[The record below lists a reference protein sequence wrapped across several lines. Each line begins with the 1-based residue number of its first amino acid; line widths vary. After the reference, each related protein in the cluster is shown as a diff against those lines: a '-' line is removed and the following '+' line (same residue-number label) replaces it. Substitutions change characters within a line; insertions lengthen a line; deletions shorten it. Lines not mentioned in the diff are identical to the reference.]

1 MKSMKFI
8 TSTHL
13 KQWADTKECQS
24 LLPELIRRLICASVR
39 QLDRLSFPS
48 GDAVHMPGWDG
59 IVSCQESI
67 DLVPEGESL
76 WECGVNKDIQTKAND
91 DITKRAANPLGHIK
105 SNSTFVFVTPREWAG
120 ADAWVQ
126 ANQTEWKK
134 LVVYTA
140 IELEVWIEKCPAVG
154 LWLADKLN
162 ILNAGGYQLPDVF
175 WKKWAS
181 GDKYTLPYQ
190 IVTAGRDQA
199 IDSVLKACFNPSVF
213 EIQALTQSEA
223 VAFVLASIAT
233 CSEADKLLARAM
245 VVTDKNTFDDLVFH
259 YENLIIIT
267 TLRDNM
273 SYALSRNHTVICAV
287 TPEDQ
292 MSTAE
297 KLPRVEREGFV
308 KAIEDCGFDSIRA
321 RKIATDTARDVNVLR
336 RRLKIDKLKPEW
348 ANSTGIL
355 DLLPIILLGQW
366 NENVPGDLKLIEKL
380 SGKTYSDYSQ
390 ILQGF
395 RLMPDSPIANV
406 GTVWRL
412 KSPMD
417 AMSYASVYL
426 TDGYLVKLKEI
437 CLTLITDDDPDAEE
451 KLNVDEWR
459 MWQFRQQYSSDVK
472 KGTYQ
477 SLILLSLINDEGTNR
492 NVWVDGLVRELL
504 NGWTLQRF
512 LSNRMYFTLLAEA
525 SPEAFLEFLEATEK
539 DIYDVVFTPQKSS
552 VGVIGWNI
560 YYTEILWTLEM
571 LAWDEDYIYRASSL
585 LLCFSTYKNE
595 SNYANK
601 PTNSLAEIFRFQWP
615 QTFAN
620 FDNRIQVLTSLS
632 ASFKSEICKLCFRI
646 LEGLEP
652 RVFSQTHFY
661 KWRHFS
667 DLSSPKYI
675 SVPVDNLKAITKL
688 LLSCTTFSEDDI
700 CKLLKLSTNKWMSC
714 CRAEILNAITDIKE
728 TFCESDK
735 VEHALRDEL
744 IHHLSIPEA
753 AWALSEEEL
762 EPYKKL
768 LSDIEPKNVVMKH
781 RWMFENMFLRLPQKR
796 ETNFEKDYQMKQEI
810 RDKAVKEILSGRGR
824 KGIWELIRVVKCP
837 SSVVNS
843 MIQLYG
849 EGLLQDTCERFGK
862 NIVDITFLQTFF
874 RYLFLQKGE
883 DDYMRIVDDVRP
895 YGNTCLSVCLYAPGY
910 NEKLATIANGCG
922 EKIDTLYWQ
931 NISVAYIK
939 IPNPIQIID
948 KLVWVNRFDEALELI
963 YYNKNSA
970 QIPDII
976 KVNVIKG
983 LIFSGQRDFTPHIDW
998 FYIDNVVE
1006 DLDKSE
1012 DPEIIQA
1019 LVQIEFF
1026 AYQAFANRRNINELR
1041 FIKELM
1047 SKPELLMELIMMVY
1061 KSDDGKEE
1069 EISESEQNNRKVMAK
1084 CAFPILYDLSC
1095 CPGVDNQ
1102 ENVNPD
1108 VLRSYI
1114 YRLYE
1119 LSVECHRT
1127 QVVDIVVGTL
1137 LGNLPRNASYPQA
1150 VLGEI
1155 VEELKSD
1162 SVDEHVR
1169 IRIFNSRGVTIRGFA
1184 EGGDQERSL
1193 AALFRSYRDK
1203 VKFIYPRLA
1212 KIFSKLMNEYERD
1225 ANREDCVAQLED
1237 LEY

>member
-1 MKSMKFI
+1 MKFI

-13 KQWADTKECQS
+13 KQWADTKESQS
-24 LLPELIRRLICASVR
+24 LLPELIRRLICASVKR
-39 QLDRLSFPS
+39 LDRLSFPC
-48 GDAVHMPGWDG
+48 GDAGHMPGWDG
-59 IVSCQESI
+59 IVSCREQI

-91 DITKRAANPLGHIK
+91 DITKRAADPLGHIRAE
-105 SNSTFVFVTPREWAG
+105 STFVFVTPREWAG
-120 ADAWVQ
+120 ANAWIL
-126 ANQTEWKK
+126 ANQTGWKK

-140 IELEVWIEKCPAVG
+140 VELEVWIEKCPAVG

-190 IVTAGRDQA
+190 IVTAGRNQA
-199 IDSVLKACFNPSVF
+199 IDCVLKACFNPSVF

-233 CSEADKLLARAM
+233 CSAADKLLARAI
-245 VVTDKNTFDDLVFH
+245 VVTDKNTFDDLVSH

-267 TLRDNM
+267 TLRENM

-292 MSTAE
+292 VSTAE

-308 KAIEDCGFDSIRA
+308 KAIEDCGFDYVQA
-321 RKIATDTARDVNVLR
+321 GKIATDTARDVNVVR

-348 ANSTGIL
+348 ANRDGISA
-355 DLLPIILLGQW
+355 LLPVALLGQW
-366 NENVPGDLKLIEKL
+366 NENVPGDLKLVEKL
-380 SGKTYSDYSQ
+380 CGKTYSDYVK

-395 RLMPDSPIANV
+395 ILMSDSPIAHV
-406 GTVWRL
+406 GAIWRL

-417 AMSYASVYL
+417 TMSYASAYL
-426 TDGYLVKLKEI
+426 TSDDLANLKEI
-437 CLTLITDDDPDAEE
+437 CALLIGDDDPDAEE
-451 KLNVDEWR
+451 KLVSDEWK
-459 MWQFRQQYSSDVK
+459 MWQFRQQFSSDVK

-477 SLILLSLINDEGTNR
+477 SLILLSLINDESNSR
-492 NVWVDGLVRELL
+492 SVWVDDLVRELL
-504 NGWTLQRF
+504 NGWTLKRF
-512 LSNRMYFTLLAEA
+512 LSNRSYFTLLAEA
-525 SPEAFLEFLEATEK
+525 SPEAFLEFLEEIEK

-552 VGVIGWNI
+552 IGVIGWNI

-571 LAWDEDYIYRASSL
+571 LAWDDDYIYRATSL
-585 LLCFSTYKNE
+585 LLRFSTYKNE

-615 QTFAN
+615 QTFAS
-620 FDNRIQVLTSLS
+620 FDNRIQVLISLS
-632 ASFKSEICKLCFRI
+632 SSFKSEICKLCFRI
-646 LEGLEP
+646 LESLGP
-652 RVFSQTHFY
+652 RMFSQTHFY

-667 DLSSPKYI
+667 DLSSPKCL

-688 LLSCTTFSEDDI
+688 LLGCTTFSEDDI
-700 CKLLKLSTNKWMSC
+700 CKLLKLSTNKWMIC
-714 CRAEILNAITDIKE
+714 CRTDILNAIIERKDNI
-728 TFCESDK
+728 CESDII
-735 VEHALRDEL
+735 EHTLREEL
-744 IHHLSIPEA
+744 TRHLSIPEA
-753 AWALSEEEL
+753 AWALSEKEL

-781 RWMFENMFLRLPQKR
+781 RWMFEDMFLRLPQKI
-796 ETNFEKDYQMKQEI
+796 ETDLEKDYRMKQDI
-810 RDKAVKEILSGRGR
+810 RDKAVKEILSERGR
-824 KGIWELIRVVKCP
+824 EGIWELISVVKCP

-843 MIQLYG
+843 MILLYG
-849 EGLLQDTCERFGK
+849 DGLLRDTCERFGK
-862 NIVDITFLQTFF
+862 NIVVIAFLQEFF
-874 RYLFLQKGE
+874 RRLFFQKGE
-883 DDYMRIVDDVRP
+883 DDYMRIIEDVKL
-895 YGNTCLSVCLYAPGY
+895 YGNTTCLSVCLYAPEY
-910 NEKLATIANGCG
+910 NEKLAAIANACG
-922 EKIDTLYWQ
+922 EEIETLYWQ
-931 NISVAYIK
+931 NISVVYVK
-939 IPNPIQIID
+939 IPNPMQIID
-948 KLVWVNRFDEALELI
+948 KLIWVDRFDKALELI
-963 YYNKNSA
+963 YHNKNSSR
-970 QIPDII
+970 IPDII

-983 LIFSGQRDFTPHIDW
+983 LMFRGHQDFTPHIDW
-998 FYIDNVVE
+998 FYIDNVIE

-1012 DPEIIQA
+1012 DPEIIQT

-1026 AYQAFANRRNINELR
+1026 AYRAFADRRNINDLR

-1047 SKPELLMELIMMVY
+1047 SKPELLIELIMMVY
-1061 KSDDGKEE
+1061 KSDDGNEE
-1069 EISESEQNNRKVMAK
+1069 EVSESEQNNKKVMAR
-1084 CAFPILYDLSC
+1084 CASSILYDLSC
-1095 CPGVDNQ
+1095 CPGVDEQ
-1102 ENVNPD
+1102 GNVNPD

-1119 LSVECHRT
+1119 LSVERHRT
-1127 QVVDIVVGTL
+1127 QVVDMVVGTL
-1137 LGNLPRNASYPQA
+1137 LGNLPRNVSYPQA
-1150 VLGEI
+1150 ILGEI

-1162 SVDEHVR
+1162 SVDEYIR
-1169 IRIFNSRGVTIRGFA
+1169 IRIFNSRGVTVRGFA

-1203 VKFIYPRLA
+1203 VKFTYPRLA
-1212 KIFSKLMNEYERD
+1212 KIFTKLMNDYERG

>member
-1 MKSMKFI
+1 MKFI

-13 KQWADTKECQS
+13 KQWADTKESQA
-24 LLPELIRRLICASVR
+24 LLPELIRRLICASVK
-39 QLDRLSFPS
+39 QLDRLTFPC
-48 GDAVHMPGWDG
+48 GDAGHMPGWDG
-59 IVSCQESI
+59 IVSCREQI

-91 DITKRAANPLGHIK
+91 DITKRAANPLGHIRAE
-105 SNSTFVFVTPREWAG
+105 STFVFVTPREWAG
-120 ADAWVQ
+120 ANAWIL
-126 ANQTEWKK
+126 ANQTGWKK

-140 IELEVWIEKCPAVG
+140 VELEVWIEKCPAVG

-190 IVTAGRDQA
+190 IVTAGRNQA
-199 IDSVLKACFNPSVF
+199 IDCVLKACFNPSVF

-233 CSEADKLLARAM
+233 CSDADKLLARAI
-245 VVTDKNTFDDLVFH
+245 VVTDKNTFDDLVSH

-267 TLRDNM
+267 TLRENM

-292 MSTAE
+292 VSTAE

-308 KAIEDCGFDSIRA
+308 KAIEDCGFDYVQA
-321 RKIATDTARDVNVLR
+321 GKIATDTARDVNVVR

-348 ANSTGIL
+348 ANRDGISA
-355 DLLPIILLGQW
+355 LLPVALLGQW
-366 NENVPGDLKLIEKL
+366 NENVPGDLKLVEKL
-380 SGKTYSDYSQ
+380 CGKTYPDYVK

-395 RLMPDSPIANV
+395 ILMSDSPIAHV
-406 GTVWRL
+406 GAIWRL

-417 AMSYASVYL
+417 TMSYASAYL
-426 TDGYLVKLKEI
+426 TSDDLANLKEI
-437 CLTLITDDDPDAEE
+437 CALLIGDDDPDAEE
-451 KLNVDEWR
+451 KLVSDEWK
-459 MWQFRQQYSSDVK
+459 MWQFRQQFSSDVK

-477 SLILLSLINDEGTNR
+477 SLILLSLINDESNSR
-492 NVWVDGLVRELL
+492 SVWIDDLVRELL
-504 NGWTLQRF
+504 NGWTLKRF
-512 LSNRMYFTLLAEA
+512 LSNRSYFTLLAEA
-525 SPEAFLEFLEATEK
+525 SPEAFLEFLEEIEK

-552 VGVIGWNI
+552 IGVIGWNI

-571 LAWDEDYIYRASSL
+571 LAWDDDYIYRATSL
-585 LLCFSTYKNE
+585 LLRFSTYKNE

-615 QTFAN
+615 QTFAS
-620 FDNRIQVLTSLS
+620 FDNRIQVLISLS
-632 ASFKSEICKLCFRI
+632 SSFKSEICKLCFRI
-646 LEGLEP
+646 LESLGP
-652 RVFSQTHFY
+652 RMFSQTHFY

-667 DLSSPKYI
+667 DLSSPKCI

-688 LLSCTTFSEDDI
+688 LLGCTTFSEDDI
-700 CKLLKLSTNKWMSC
+700 CKLLKLSTNKWMIC
-714 CRAEILNAITDIKE
+714 CRTDILNAIIERKDNI
-728 TFCESDK
+728 CESDII
-735 VEHALRDEL
+735 EHALREEL
-744 IHHLSIPEA
+744 TRHLSIPEA
-753 AWALSEEEL
+753 AWALSEKEL

-781 RWMFENMFLRLPQKR
+781 RWMFEDMFLRLPQKI
-796 ETNFEKDYQMKQEI
+796 ETDLEKDYRMKQEI
-810 RDKAVKEILSGRGR
+810 RDKAVKEILSERGR
-824 KGIWELIRVVKCP
+824 EGIWELISVVKCP

-843 MIQLYG
+843 MILLYG
-849 EGLLQDTCERFGK
+849 DGLLRDTCERFGK
-862 NIVDITFLQTFF
+862 NIVDIAFLQEFF
-874 RYLFLQKGE
+874 RRLFFQKGE
-883 DDYMRIVDDVRP
+883 DDYMRIIEDVKV
-895 YGNTCLSVCLYAPGY
+895 YGNTTCLSVCLYAPEY
-910 NEKLATIANGCG
+910 NEKLAAIANDCG
-922 EKIDTLYWQ
+922 EDIETLYWQ
-931 NISVAYIK
+931 NISVVYVK
-939 IPNPIQIID
+939 IPNPMQIID
-948 KLVWVNRFDEALELI
+948 KLIWVDRFDKALELI
-963 YYNKNSA
+963 YHNKNSSL
-970 QIPDII
+970 IPDII

-983 LIFSGQRDFTPHIDW
+983 LMFRGHQDFTPHIDW
-998 FYIDNVVE
+998 FYIDNVIE

-1012 DPEIIQA
+1012 DPEIIQT

-1026 AYQAFANRRNINELR
+1026 AYRAFADRRNINDLR

-1047 SKPELLMELIMMVY
+1047 SKPELLIELIMMVY
-1061 KSDDGKEE
+1061 KSDDGNEE
-1069 EISESEQNNRKVMAK
+1069 EVSESEQNNKKVMAR
-1084 CAFPILYDLSC
+1084 CASSILYDLSC
-1095 CPGVDNQ
+1095 CPGVDEQ
-1102 ENVNPD
+1102 GNVNPD

-1119 LSVECHRT
+1119 LSVERHRT
-1127 QVVDIVVGTL
+1127 QVVDMVVGTL
-1137 LGNLPRNASYPQA
+1137 LGNLPRNVSYPQA
-1150 VLGEI
+1150 ILGEI

-1162 SVDEHVR
+1162 SVDEHIR
-1169 IRIFNSRGVTIRGFA
+1169 IRIFNSRGVTVRGFA

-1203 VKFIYPRLA
+1203 VKFTYPRLT
-1212 KIFSKLMNEYERD
+1212 KIFTKLMNDYERG

>member
-1 MKSMKFI
+1 MKFI

-13 KQWADTKECQS
+13 KQWADTKESQA
-24 LLPELIRRLICASVR
+24 LLPELIRRLICASVK
-39 QLDRLSFPS
+39 QLDRLTFPC
-48 GDAVHMPGWDG
+48 GDAGHMPGWDG
-59 IVSCQESI
+59 IVSCREQI

-105 SNSTFVFVTPREWAG
+105 TESTFVFVTPREWAG
-120 ADAWVQ
+120 ADAWIL
-126 ANQTEWKK
+126 ANQTGWKK

-140 IELEVWIEKCPAVG
+140 VELEVWIEKCPAVG

-162 ILNAGGYQLPDVF
+162 VLKAGGYQLPDMF
-175 WKKWAS
+175 WLQWAS
-181 GDKYTLPYQ
+181 GDKFTLPYQ
-190 IVTAGRDQA
+190 IVTAGRNQA
-199 IDSVLKACFNPSVF
+199 IDCVLKACFNPSIF

-233 CSEADKLLARAM
+233 CSDADKLLARAI
-245 VVTDKNTFDDLVFH
+245 VVTDKNTFDDLVSH

-267 TLRDNM
+267 TLRENM

-292 MSTAE
+292 VSTAE
-297 KLPRVEREGFV
+297 KLSRVEREGFV

-348 ANSTGIL
+348 ASSTGVL
-355 DLLPIILLGQW
+355 ALLPIILLGQW
-366 NENVPGDLKLIEKL
+366 NENVPGDLKLVEKL
-380 SGKTYSDYSQ
+380 SGKTYSNYSQ

-395 RLMPDSPIANV
+395 RLRPDSPIANV
-406 GTVWRL
+406 GTIWRL

-426 TDGYLVKLKEI
+426 TDGDLVKLKEI
-437 CLTLITDDDPDAEE
+437 CLLLINDDDPDAED
-451 KLNVDEWR
+451 KVVSDGWK
-459 MWQFRQQYSSDVK
+459 MWQFKQQFSSDVK

-477 SLILLSLINDEGTNR
+477 SLILLSLINDEGDSR
-492 NVWVDGLVRELL
+492 NTWVNSLVRELL
-504 NGWTLQRF
+504 KGWTLQRF

-525 SPEAFLEFLEATEK
+525 SPEVFLEFLEDIGN

-552 VGVIGWNI
+552 IGVIGWNI

-571 LAWDEDYIYRASSL
+571 LAWDDDYIYRATSL
-585 LLCFSTYKNE
+585 LLRFSTYKNE

-615 QTFAN
+615 QTFAS
-620 FDNRIQVLTSLS
+620 FDNRIQVLISLS
-632 ASFKSEICKLCFRI
+632 SSFKSEICKLCFRI
-646 LEGLEP
+646 LESLGP
-652 RVFSQTHFY
+652 RMFSQTHFY

-667 DLSSPKYI
+667 DLPSPKCI

-688 LLSCTTFSEDDI
+688 LLGCTTFSEDDI
-700 CKLLKLSTNKWMSC
+700 CKLLKLSTNKWLIC
-714 CRAEILNAITDIKE
+714 CRTDILNAIIERKDNI
-728 TFCESDK
+728 CESDII
-735 VEHALRDEL
+735 EHTLREEL
-744 IHHLSIPEA
+744 TRHLSIPEA
-753 AWALSEEEL
+753 AWALSEKEL

-781 RWMFENMFLRLPQKR
+781 RWMFEDMFLRLPQKI
-796 ETNFEKDYQMKQEI
+796 ETDLEKDYRMKQEI
-810 RDKAVKEILSGRGR
+810 RDKAVKEILSERGR
-824 KGIWELIRVVKCP
+824 EGIWELISVAKCP

-843 MIQLYG
+843 MILLYG
-849 EGLLQDTCERFGK
+849 DGLLRDTCERFGK
-862 NIVDITFLQTFF
+862 NIVDIAFLQEFF
-874 RYLFLQKGE
+874 RCLFFQKRE
-883 DDYMRIVDDVRP
+883 DDYMRIIEDVKL
-895 YGNTCLSVCLYAPGY
+895 YGNTTCLSVCLYAPEY
-910 NEKLATIANGCG
+910 NEKLATIANDCG
-922 EKIDTLYWQ
+922 EEIETLYWQ
-931 NISVAYIK
+931 NLNVAYIK
-939 IPNPIQIID
+939 TPNPIQIID

-963 YYNKNSA
+963 YHNKDSEL
-970 QIPDII
+970 IPDIL
-976 KVNVIKG
+976 KVNVVKG
-983 LIFSGQRDFTPHIDW
+983 LIFSGQQDFTPKIDW
-998 FYIDNVVE
+998 YYIDNVIE

-1012 DPEIIQA
+1012 DPEIIQT

-1026 AYQAFANRRNINELR
+1026 AYRAFADRRNINDLR

-1047 SKPELLMELIMMVY
+1047 SKPELLIELIMMAY
-1061 KSDDGKEE
+1061 KSDDGNEE
-1069 EISESEQNNRKVMAK
+1069 EVSESEQNNKKVMAR
-1084 CAFPILYDLSC
+1084 CAFSILYDLSC
-1095 CPGVDNQ
+1095 CPGVDDQ
-1102 ENVNPD
+1102 GNVNPD

-1119 LSVECHRT
+1119 LSVERHRT
-1127 QVVDIVVGTL
+1127 QVVDMVVGTL
-1137 LGNLPRNASYPQA
+1137 LGNLPRNVSYPQSI
-1150 VLGEI
+1150 LGEI

-1162 SVDEHVR
+1162 SVDEYIR
-1169 IRIFNSRGVTIRGFA
+1169 IRIFNSRGVTVRGFA

-1193 AALFRSYRDK
+1193 VALFRRYRDK
-1203 VKFIYPRLA
+1203 VKFTYPRLA